1 MNTVR
6 FFEIDLDFDGTNDLL
21 AFDKHGN
28 RILPFLNR
36 DNVFIHAPEIAR
48 QFPPLHD
55 WMLLCDYNHDGRPD
69 IFTYGLA
76 GITVYENISENHQLA
91 FRLKCEQ
98 LNAYYYNGYV
108 NIFAA
113 PTDYPIIEDIDGD
126 GHLDILNFWV
136 LGKFVHH
143 LRNAS
148 DDPNVFDFQLV
159 DECWGHFSESA
170 DDNGITLFT
179 DCNSKT
185 YNDGTQLR
193 HTGSTMLLH
202 DFDGNGLPD
211 LLLGDMDFPNLIL
224 LYNNGT
230 TTDALMTVQDTAFP
244 APAPIQLF
252 SMPAASLLSLP
263 GQAHPSLIVAPAD
276 PTLNKSQDLNNVW
289 KYDYNELLGQ
299 YTKTSQAF
307 LQDEMIDVGS
317 GCLPILYDWDED
329 GLADLFLANFG
340 SFDSISTHNGSNTYH
355 HSASISYYKN
365 VGHLGAPA
373 FQLMSTDFGE
383 LKMLNQHALYPTF
396 GDFNGDG
403 LTDLLCGREDGTLML
418 VPHSRLLGQ
427 GGNVTE
433 NFQNIDVG
441 KFSTPQYFD
450 LDRDGRKDLIIGNQR
465 GLVGFYRNIAAD
477 AAPVFEHITDSLGG
491 IDVRDHDIS
500 YYGYSV
506 PCCHRDSQHGTVL
519 FCGSEAGKIFLYK
532 NIDNNVDGLFTQSI
546 ISEADDATCNHCT
559 HLLREG
565 IRSGCAVSPLLSEQY
580 PDIIVGNYAGGVSF
594 FAGRTP
600 TQSGV
605 NICTRTNPEWQVF
618 PNPATDHIRIIST
631 ANEPIAEI
639 GIFDIEGRLRLKSCE
654 SDIYTGQLKPGVYI
668 VEINGNTRLKLVIY

>member
-1 MNTVR
+1 MLWALLISVSTSFAQATLDDFSFYRFSSIPALHHSPLSQPWVGGLNTVR

-113 PTDYPIIEDIDGD
+113 PTDYPIIEDIDSD

-230 TTDALMTVQDTAFP
+230 RGT
-244 APAPIQLF
+244 
-252 SMPAASLLSLP
+252 LLES
-263 GQAHPSLIVAPAD
+263 AR
-276 PTLNKSQDLNNVW
+276 T
-289 KYDYNELLGQ
+289 
-299 YTKTSQAF
+299 TSQ
-307 LQDEMIDVGS
+307 G
-317 GCLPILYDWDED
+317 
-329 GLADLFLANFG
+329 
-340 SFDSISTHNGSNTYH
+340 
-355 HSASISYYKN
+355 
-365 VGHLGAPA
+365 
-373 FQLMSTDFGE
+373 
-383 LKMLNQHALYPTF
+383 
-396 GDFNGDG
+396 
-403 LTDLLCGREDGTLML
+403 
-418 VPHSRLLGQ
+418 
-427 GGNVTE
+427 
-433 NFQNIDVG
+433 
-441 KFSTPQYFD
+441 
-450 LDRDGRKDLIIGNQR
+450 
-465 GLVGFYRNIAAD
+465 
-477 AAPVFEHITDSLGG
+477 
-491 IDVRDHDIS
+491 
-500 YYGYSV
+500 
-506 PCCHRDSQHGTVL
+506 
-519 FCGSEAGKIFLYK
+519 
-532 NIDNNVDGLFTQSI
+532 
-546 ISEADDATCNHCT
+546 
-559 HLLREG
+559 
-565 IRSGCAVSPLLSEQY
+565 
-580 PDIIVGNYAGGVSF
+580 
-594 FAGRTP
+594 
-600 TQSGV
+600 
-605 NICTRTNPEWQVF
+605 
-618 PNPATDHIRIIST
+618 
-631 ANEPIAEI
+631 
-639 GIFDIEGRLRLKSCE
+639 
-654 SDIYTGQLKPGVYI
+654 
-668 VEINGNTRLKLVIY
+668 